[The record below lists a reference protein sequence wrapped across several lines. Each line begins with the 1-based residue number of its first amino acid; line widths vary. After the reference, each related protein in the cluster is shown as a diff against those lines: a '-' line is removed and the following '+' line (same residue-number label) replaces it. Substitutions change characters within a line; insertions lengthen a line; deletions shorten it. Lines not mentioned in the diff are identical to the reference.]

1 MAETEYDKRFVRIL
15 SDKDKDFFY
24 NNYEV
29 VNNLKA
35 RLLNEYDIPE
45 DKILKTLQISYDY
58 EGDNEFLNNI
68 KDLIYQEI
76 RDNKLSKILSENK
89 VYKFSDFLLL

>member
-24 NNYEV
+24 KNYEV

-35 RLLNEYDIPE
+35 RLLNEYDLPE
-45 DKILKTLQISYDY
+45 DKILKTLQMSYDY
-58 EGDNEFLNNI
+58 EGNNEFLNSI

>member
-24 NNYEV
+24 KNYEV